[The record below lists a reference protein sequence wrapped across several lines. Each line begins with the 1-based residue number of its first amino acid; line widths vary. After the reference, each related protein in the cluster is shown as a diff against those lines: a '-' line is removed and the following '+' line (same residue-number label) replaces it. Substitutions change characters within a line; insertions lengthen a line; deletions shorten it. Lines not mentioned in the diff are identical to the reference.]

1 MAIII
6 DFSVLLVIVDK
17 NGTCVHFFI
26 RQTER
31 TNRQTS
37 NLGIEEFDDRK
48 DIRYFR
54 LEMIV
59 NCFCRSFWPLDI
71 VGRKIRRI
79 NLLLGKLLQQF

>member
-26 RQTER
+26 RHTER

-54 LEMIV
+54 L
-59 NCFCRSFWPLDI
+59 
-71 VGRKIRRI
+71 
-79 NLLLGKLLQQF
+79 